1 MVAPIVAKIGIQAGI
16 SVIKKYPWLIPIIV
30 AIVLIPTIFT
40 FLGIYSI
47 ATGATSSLTS
57 NQSSKCSKPYTD
69 TLNGIFNNDQIIK
82 GSLEES
88 CPAGQGGGLGSS
100 GPFDD
105 VDDSAF
111 STVGTT
117 VSPEVKALA
126 TTLMADFA
134 AGKLTSGYFGGQ
146 NDHIKEIQ
154 YLADGQ
160 AQIGCGID
168 YRVLQV
174 VKIAIDT
181 FGTAGI
187 SDLNRRCTGQIEG
200 AGVLSA
206 HYANGGG
213 HAVDFYQLG
222 GSGLNGID
230 PATLQFLTVL
240 DPRVPHNT
248 YVGQSACGL
257 SRGPYANFYQFDD
270 GCNHMHID
278 FRAADPVA
286 VK

>member
-16 SVIKKYPWLIPIIV
+16 SVIKKYPWLIPVIV
-30 AIVLIPTIFT
+30 AVILIPTIFT
-40 FLGIYSI
+40 FLGVYSV
-47 ATGATSSLTS
+47 ATGVTSSFSS
-57 NQSSKCSKPYTD
+57 NQSSKCSKEYSD

-82 GSLEES
+82 GSLEQS
-88 CPAGQGGGLGSS
+88 CPAGPAGAGPS
-100 GPFDD
+100 GPFGD

-126 TTLMADFA
+126 TSLMADFA

-160 AQIGCGID
+160 AVIGCGID
-168 YRVLQV
+168 YRVLQI
-174 VKIAIDT
+174 VKIAVDT

-222 GSGLNGID
+222 GSGLNGVD
-230 PATLQFLTVL
+230 SGTLQFLSVL
-240 DPRVPHNT
+240 DSRVPHNT
-248 YVGQSACGL
+248 YVGQSDCGM
-257 SRGPYANFYQFDD
+257 SRGPYASFYQFDD
-270 GCNHMHID
+270 TCNHMHID
-278 FRAADPVA
+278 FRAADLVA